1 MAKEPLRKYNLF
13 KIINMKIYKN
23 NKVEHVESSQFYKK
37 YKIQKT
43 KSYKEYTDK
52 QIIDAFNLIM
62 SRYSHLNARAIEVDC
77 LVNEINKRFDV
88 SAIPEI
94 TENND
99 RYINYLI
106 SIQDNKIFRR

>member
-1 MAKEPLRKYNLF
+1 MSMLSL
-13 KIINMKIYKN
+13 
-23 NKVEHVESSQFYKK
+23 QFYKK
-37 YKIQKT
+37 YKYKT

-106 SIQDNKIFRR
+106 LYRTTRSLEDSSFNSYQYELLF

>member
-1 MAKEPLRKYNLF
+1 
-13 KIINMKIYKN
+13 MKIYKN

-37 YKIQKT
+37 YKIEKT
-43 KSYKEYTDK
+43 KSFKGYSDK

-62 SRYSHLNARAIEVDC
+62 SHYSHLNARAIEVDC

-94 TENND
+94 TEHNN
-99 RYINYLI
+99 RYFNY
-106 SIQDNKIFRR
+106 SIYVLDNKIFRK